1 MEPEVKSMKCKTEN
15 WSRNH
20 VLAQCDV
27 KNRKYAKSLRVN
39 RSNPQSELHTW
50 TKKRKKVMT
59 PLGHPAQIASTN
71 HDECFSTMSEV
82 FSSSK
87 NQVPHSSLMFV
98 RQVRLL
104 PYWAMA
110 LLSKRFSPPLDEKAG
125 TCKHKVYSE
134 KNFQVRSPLCTFYM
148 ATN

>member
-1 MEPEVKSMKCKTEN
+1 MDQEKEEVMS
-15 WSRNH
+15 
-20 VLAQCDV
+20 
-27 KNRKYAKSLRVN
+27 
-39 RSNPQSELHTW
+39 
-50 TKKRKKVMT
+50 

-87 NQVPHSSLMFV
+87 NVVPHSSLMFV

-134 KNFQVRSPLCTFYM
+134 TNFQVRPPHGHKLTDPHVLSTCLCMRYRVFKKT
-148 ATN
+148 